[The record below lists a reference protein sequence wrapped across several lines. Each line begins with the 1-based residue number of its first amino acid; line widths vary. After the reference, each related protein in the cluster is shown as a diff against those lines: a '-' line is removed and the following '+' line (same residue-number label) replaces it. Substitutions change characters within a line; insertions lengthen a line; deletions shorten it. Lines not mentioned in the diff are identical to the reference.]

1 MILGSLSYAL
11 GDGDALPPE
20 LLDRDK
26 CLLEMRILG
35 DEVGAE
41 VDGKPLRDENVW
53 GGLRKI

>member
-1 MILGSLSYAL
+1 MILGSLSCAL
-11 GDGDALPPE
+11 GDRDALPPE

-26 CLLEMRILG
+26 CLLEMGVLG

-41 VDGKPLRDENVW
+41 VDGKSLRDENMG

>member
-1 MILGSLSYAL
+1 MILGGLSCAL
-11 GDGDALPPE
+11 CDRDALPPE

-26 CLLEMRILG
+26 RLLEMRILG

-41 VDGKPLRDENVW
+41 VDSKPLRNENMG